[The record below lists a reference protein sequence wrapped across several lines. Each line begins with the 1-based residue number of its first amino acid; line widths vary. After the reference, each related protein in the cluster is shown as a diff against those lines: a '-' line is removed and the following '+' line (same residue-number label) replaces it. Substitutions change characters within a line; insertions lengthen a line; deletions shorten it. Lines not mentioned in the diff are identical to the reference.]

1 MIKMKNIKIYL
12 LTLLTIVSFGSCAD
26 NDNDEL
32 TGDAITGG
40 LLTVNT
46 RSIGYVV
53 GDGGTYIASG
63 SVFQG
68 NDQTTSIGIYI
79 SFTDSQTG
87 ETSNEKLYETIQ
99 LADTSIGSNV
109 DFSSSFSYENLSS
122 DLSLSDGPV
131 SSDDTQLNI
140 GDFFNVR
147 YESTLKTGSVIT
159 NSVSTKV
166 SVGTRFAGTYAPL
179 AGAYYRIGVLTY
191 ETADWLLYCPET
203 LIESVDATTYRVI
216 EYFGVFGGN
225 EWYFQIDSNDR
236 ISYPDNTPSGDAQTG
251 NGAPFITCA
260 ANSADLTNIPCG
272 LETNK
277 VIRSDDGKDILVMSF
292 GYYTAGSGSRE
303 FYQELEKIVE

>member
-1 MIKMKNIKIYL
+1 MKKIKYLFLALFTMISL
-12 LTLLTIVSFGSCAD
+12 VSCTD
-26 NDNDEL
+26 EDNDEL

-40 LLTVNT
+40 LLTVNN

>member
-1 MIKMKNIKIYL
+1 MKKIKYLFLALFTMISL
-12 LTLLTIVSFGSCAD
+12 VSCTD
-26 NDNDEL
+26 EDNDEL

-40 LLTVNT
+40 LLTVNN
-46 RSIGYVV
+46 RAIGYVV

-68 NDQTTSIGIYI
+68 NDQTTSVGIYI

-122 DLSLSDGPV
+122 DLNLSDGPV
-131 SSDDTQLNI
+131 SSDDTLLNI

-179 AGAYYRIGVLTY
+179 AGAYYRIGVPTY
-191 ETADWLLYCPET
+191 DTAEWLLYCPET

-216 EYFGVFGGN
+216 EYFGQFGGN

-277 VIRSDDGKDILVMSF
+277 VIRSDDGKDILIMSF

>member
-1 MIKMKNIKIYL
+1 MKKIKYLFLALFTMISL
-12 LTLLTIVSFGSCAD
+12 VSCTD
-26 NDNDEL
+26 EDNDEL

-40 LLTVNT
+40 LLTVNN

-140 GDFFNVR
+140 GDFFNIR

-277 VIRSDDGKDILVMSF
+277 VIRSDDGKDILIMSF

>member
-1 MIKMKNIKIYL
+1 MKKIKYLFLALFTMISL
-12 LTLLTIVSFGSCAD
+12 VSCTD
-26 NDNDEL
+26 EDNDEL

-40 LLTVNT
+40 LLTVNN
-46 RSIGYVV
+46 RAIGYVV

>member
-1 MIKMKNIKIYL
+1 MKKIKYLFLALFTMISL
-12 LTLLTIVSFGSCAD
+12 VSCTD
-26 NDNDEL
+26 EDNDEL

-40 LLTVNT
+40 LLTVNN

-277 VIRSDDGKDILVMSF
+277 VIRSDDGKDILIMSF

>member
-1 MIKMKNIKIYL
+1 MKKIKYLFLALFTMISL
-12 LTLLTIVSFGSCAD
+12 VSCAD
-26 NDNDEL
+26 EDNDEL
-32 TGDAITGG
+32 TGDAVTGG
-40 LLTVNT
+40 LLTVNN
-46 RSIGYVV
+46 RAIGYVV

-68 NDQTTSIGIYI
+68 NDQTTSVGIYI

-99 LADTSIGSNV
+99 LTDTSIGSNV

-122 DLSLSDGPV
+122 DLNLSDGPV
-131 SSDDTQLNI
+131 SSDDTLLNI

-277 VIRSDDGKDILVMSF
+277 VIRSDDGKDILIMSF

>member
-1 MIKMKNIKIYL
+1 MKKIKYLFLALFTMISL
-12 LTLLTIVSFGSCAD
+12 VSCAD
-26 NDNDEL
+26 EDNDEL
-32 TGDAITGG
+32 TGDAVTGG
-40 LLTVNT
+40 LLTVNN
-46 RSIGYVV
+46 RAIGYVV

-68 NDQTTSIGIYI
+68 NDQTTSVGIYI

-109 DFSSSFSYENLSS
+109 DFSSSFSYDNLSS
-122 DLSLSDGPV
+122 DLNLSDGPV
-131 SSDDTQLNI
+131 SSDDTLLNI

-179 AGAYYRIGVLTY
+179 AGAYYRIGVPTY
-191 ETADWLLYCPET
+191 DTADWLLYCPET

-216 EYFGVFGGN
+216 EYFGPFGGN

-277 VIRSDDGKDILVMSF
+277 VIRSDDGKDILIMSF

>member
-1 MIKMKNIKIYL
+1 MKKIKYLFLALFTMISL
-12 LTLLTIVSFGSCAD
+12 VSCTD
-26 NDNDEL
+26 EDNDEL

-40 LLTVNT
+40 LLTINN

-277 VIRSDDGKDILVMSF
+277 VIRSDDGKDILIMSF